1 MHLQNSMILSL
12 FFFFYLVAT
21 THAKDDQFF
30 ECVDFYKQPSLQ
42 HPLLKHHKLQIMSSP
57 RRSTICPRGMVPIQK
72 FRNNANNLNAQ
83 VAVNHATLDTKFA
96 SEKYHGASAVLSIHN
111 PTFSGKATRSNIWIE
126 KGAPQGLNCIIFGWA
141 IEPKFY
147 GDNKTHF
154 TTYWSNDGFYK
165 TGCYNT
171 VCKGFIQHFSD
182 LYPGKPFDQV
192 STYGG
197 RQVAANLSII
207 RDGPTGNWMLMNYG
221 ALVGYWPKELFS
233 HLGLGAD
240 TIRYGGLTVGGAPMG
255 NGKFPDKGNDLSKS
269 SYFKDMKYVDAN
281 FKYNPISE
289 LEMIVNTPKPYCFR
303 LNYLKDQQTI
313 TYGGPG
319 PCPY

>member
-1 MHLQNSMILSL
+1 
-12 FFFFYLVAT
+12 
-21 THAKDDQFF
+21 
-30 ECVDFYKQPSLQ
+30 
-42 HPLLKHHKLQIMSSP
+42 
-57 RRSTICPRGMVPIQK
+57 
-72 FRNNANNLNAQ
+72 
-83 VAVNHATLDTKFA
+83 
-96 SEKYHGASAVLSIHN
+96 
-111 PTFSGKATRSNIWIE
+111 
-126 KGAPQGLNCIIFGWA
+126 
-141 IEPKFY
+141 
-147 GDNKTHF
+147 
-154 TTYWSNDGFYK
+154 
-165 TGCYNT
+165 
-171 VCKGFIQHFSD
+171 
-182 LYPGKPFDQV
+182 
-192 STYGG
+192 
-197 RQVAANLSII
+197 
-207 RDGPTGNWMLMNYG
+207 MLMNYG

-319 PCPY
+319 PCPYYISSFYL